1 MAAEEVCQNQKMFI
15 VSTQEFGEV
24 FQGRENT
31 ITFVE
36 MAVCSVFKYRYLY
49 LLYLPEEL
57 Q

>member
-1 MAAEEVCQNQKMFI
+1 MSKPKDAR
-15 VSTQEFGEV
+15 
-24 FQGRENT
+24 REHSGVLGGFARKGKY

-36 MAVCSVFKYRYLY
+36 MAACSVFKYKYLY